1 MQKVSLAFDPEQQAS
16 NVATKTH
23 EFEQYYSKR
32 NNTWIGGVEGTVGK
46 LIHFS
51 VDYEHGK
58 VSWYID
64 VMYDI
69 YVIVKKRMQDIHS
82 HRSNELFHVLGFIS
96 RKHTNKSVDFKCET
110 NQLSPWHEGHGS

>member
-23 EFEQYYSKR
+23 EFEQYY
-32 NNTWIGGVEGTVGK
+32 GVEGTVGK
-46 LIHFS
+46 LIQFS
-51 VDYEHGK
+51 VDYEHVNCHCK

-69 YVIVKKRMQDIHS
+69 YEIVKKCMQDIHS
-82 HRSNELFHVLGFIS
+82 HRSNELFLGLYLENIQT
-96 RKHTNKSVDFKCET
+96 RV
-110 NQLSPWHEGHGS
+110 

>member
-69 YVIVKKRMQDIHS
+69 YVIVKTRMQDIHS
-82 HRSNELFHVLGFIS
+82 HRSNELF
-96 RKHTNKSVDFKCET
+96 
-110 NQLSPWHEGHGS
+110 